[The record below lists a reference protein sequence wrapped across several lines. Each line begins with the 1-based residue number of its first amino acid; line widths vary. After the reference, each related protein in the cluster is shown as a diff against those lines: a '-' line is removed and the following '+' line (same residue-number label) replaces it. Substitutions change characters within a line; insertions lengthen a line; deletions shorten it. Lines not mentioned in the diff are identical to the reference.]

1 MLRQEYT
8 TAHSIL
14 MQTNRFPIT
23 IDKNCLSC
31 MSDGK
36 ETNHA
41 LKGFKMA
48 CLSYAPSQVNYRQ
61 GTYQRVE
68 LLGIRRGLME
78 KVVEVMHGCELF
90 ENNSVLPRRY
100 FDDLVLQQQIE
111 KQVSE
116 KKMGQVDT
124 SKLSSRR
131 QNSLMKSQQKNAPF
145 LETGIQKINPTN
157 KIIVDTTFNSPKS
170 IQRMRNNGS
179 IYSPKIGFKSGEFSK
194 LGDPNISSPKK
205 LFCTNPINLVTNGHV
220 GTPMPPLLENTLQ
233 MLQEVASMP
242 KLNDT
247 LLNLELDTDSMSGV
261 S

>member
-1 MLRQEYT
+1 LLRKISKTGIPELGLPANDDSSSDESKTDKNSMLRQEYT

-90 ENNSVLPRRY
+90 ENNSVFPRRY
-100 FDDLVLQQQIE
+100 FDDLVL
-111 KQVSE
+111 
-116 KKMGQVDT
+116 
-124 SKLSSRR
+124 
-131 QNSLMKSQQKNAPF
+131 
-145 LETGIQKINPTN
+145 
-157 KIIVDTTFNSPKS
+157 
-170 IQRMRNNGS
+170 
-179 IYSPKIGFKSGEFSK
+179 
-194 LGDPNISSPKK
+194 
-205 LFCTNPINLVTNGHV
+205 
-220 GTPMPPLLENTLQ
+220 
-233 MLQEVASMP
+233 
-242 KLNDT
+242 
-247 LLNLELDTDSMSGV
+247 
-261 S
+261 